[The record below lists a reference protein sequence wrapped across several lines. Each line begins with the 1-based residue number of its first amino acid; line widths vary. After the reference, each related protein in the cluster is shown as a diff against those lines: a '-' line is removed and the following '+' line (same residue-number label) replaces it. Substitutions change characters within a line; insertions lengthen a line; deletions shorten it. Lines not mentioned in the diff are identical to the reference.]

1 VKIGLKQEE
10 NKKGIVVEAL
20 LDSRATELVM
30 SLEFP
35 RKNKFKKKKL
45 EKPIYV
51 RSVDNTFN
59 HKKLIKHIVEMELF
73 YRRHRE
79 RTEINVIGGQKYS
92 VILVIP

>member
-1 VKIGLKQEE
+1 
-10 NKKGIVVEAL
+10 
-20 LDSRATELVM
+20 LDSRAAELVM

-51 RSVDNTFN
+51 RSVDDTFN

-79 RTEINVIGGQKYS
+79 RTEIDVIDGQK
-92 VILVIP
+92 